1 LDERGDPPR
10 QKSIVRMEERLS
22 MMPQT
27 INEQASS
34 TYTSIFKP
42 KPIKPNLTP
51 IKAQKPPKNK
61 K

>member
-1 LDERGDPPR
+1 
-10 QKSIVRMEERLS
+10 MEERLS